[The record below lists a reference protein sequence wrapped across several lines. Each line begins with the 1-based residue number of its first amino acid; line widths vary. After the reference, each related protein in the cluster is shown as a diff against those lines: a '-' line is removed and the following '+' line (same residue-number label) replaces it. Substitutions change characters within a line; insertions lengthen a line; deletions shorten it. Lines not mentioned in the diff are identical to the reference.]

1 MRHINTA
8 ARSSRGF
15 LRFPKNCR
23 VRLIACRTSYRD
35 AHSLKCPAE
44 KQRVADV
51 VPIADIS
58 ELQSFQFPLRLLN
71 SEKIGHDLCR
81 MLKVAQRVDN
91 GHTRILRQLHHS
103 VVRVDSGNNPVEIS
117 AQNPRSILHRLS
129 SAKLKLIGRE
139 VDRVPTKST
148 GSNLETRP
156 GPGRRLLE
164 KQSAN
169 LPA

>member
-1 MRHINTA
+1 MRHINIA
-8 ARSSRGF
+8 AGGPSGL
-15 LRFPKNCR
+15 LRFAENRR
-23 VRLIACRTSYRD
+23 VRLVSCRACHRD

-91 GHTRILRQLHHS
+91 GHTRILRQLRHS
-103 VVRVDSGNNPVEIS
+103 VVRVDSRNNPVKIT

-129 SAKLKLIGRE
+129 SAKLKLIGGQ